1 MSISMVRSPW
11 AVMALQQAGPAL
23 EGKGEKPVD
32 IVNGFNV
39 RERRFGEDF
48 DGSTH
53 AAVIK
58 MMMMTFGQSPADM
71 FEQIQPS
78 GDGYEITMKDEFKVH
93 VSHQELQ
100 LAARASTFAGDDQG
114 LVGSANVVLAAFV
127 KRQQSTKGIASFETA
142 LTTTLRGETTLRCLQ
157 GMGVYGMSRFMP
169 SSEMV
174 GAGEVGVLE
183 THIRGGALVLD
194 GIRHHNGEQRKVDHR
209 YGYKLFNDASAS
221 SQRASSRQSFHVRP
235 ADIWS
240 GFYQGLEGNC
250 VTVSAIKAAMMRFGQ
265 SPESIYKHVKATAD
279 GYDVTMRDGFSLQL
293 THAELRLAEGA
304 SNFRGSNQGL
314 LDNANFLF
322 AASAKRA
329 QAENNDFRGSQSFA
343 VAMETLNDGEYPGQ
357 ALRRL
362 GLNAYVRDS
371 DVRELANGAIGT
383 LADYGH
389 SMAVIDGVLDYYGQ
403 KFTLASSHWM
413 NSGLRVLKLV

>member
-1 MSISMVRSPW
+1 MNISMVRSPW

-71 FEQIQPS
+71 FEHIQPS

-127 KRQQSTKGIASFETA
+127 KRQQSVKGHADFDTA
-142 LTTTLRGETTLRCLQ
+142 LAESLRGETTLRCLKS
-157 GMGVYGMSRFMP
+157 MGVYGMSQSVP
-169 SSEMV
+169 ASELV
-174 GAGEVGVLE
+174 GAGEFGVLE
-183 THIRGGALVLD
+183 THNVGSALVLD
-194 GIRHHNGEQRKVDHR
+194 GVSHSYGKQRRVDHG
-209 YGYKLFNDASAS
+209 YGYKLFNDPAAACLRSP
-221 SQRASSRQSFHVRP
+221 SRQTPPVRP
-235 ADIWS
+235 MDIWS

-250 VTVSAIKAAMMRFGQ
+250 VTVSAIKAAMTKFGQ
-265 SPESIYKHVKATAD
+265 NPEGVYKQVTATAD
-279 GYDVTMRDGFSLQL
+279 GYHVMMRDGFSLHL
-293 THAELRLAEGA
+293 THAELRLAKGA
-304 SNFRGSNQGL
+304 SHFYGSDQGL

-322 AASAKRA
+322 AVSAKRA
-329 QAENNDFRGSQSFA
+329 QTENNDFRGSESFE
-343 VAMETLNDGEYPGQ
+343 VAMETLNDGEYPGE

-362 GLNAYVRDS
+362 GLHAYVRDS
-371 DVRELANGAIGT
+371 DVHELLNGAIGT
-383 LADYGH
+383 VAGFGH
-389 SMAVIDGVLDYYGQ
+389 SMAVIDGVLDYYGE
-403 KFTLASSHWM
+403 KYDLAALEWT
-413 NSGLRVLKLV
+413 NSGYRVLKLV